1 MTVFMTVFMLQG
13 NQLIV
18 TDLLALRLIS
28 ASIYFF
34 MFAFT
39 PDEEQLWQWTCIIL
53 VLYIDFIHYLSK
65 IRDVAGV
72 TYTVLKPYLFVD

>member
-1 MTVFMTVFMLQG
+1 MTVCMTVFMLQG
-13 NQLIV
+13 NQLMV

-39 PDEEQLWQWTCIIL
+39 PDEEQLWQ
-53 VLYIDFIHYLSK
+53 
-65 IRDVAGV
+65 
-72 TYTVLKPYLFVD
+72 

>member
-1 MTVFMTVFMLQG
+1 MIFFIQSHRISIQVINIECMTVFMLQG

-18 TDLLALRLIS
+18 TDLLALKLIS

-39 PDEEQLWQWTCIIL
+39 PDEEQLWQ
-53 VLYIDFIHYLSK
+53 
-65 IRDVAGV
+65 
-72 TYTVLKPYLFVD
+72 

>member
-1 MTVFMTVFMLQG
+1 MTVFMTVFMLQ
-13 NQLIV
+13 LMV

-39 PDEEQLWQWTCIIL
+39 PDEEQLWQ
-53 VLYIDFIHYLSK
+53 
-65 IRDVAGV
+65 
-72 TYTVLKPYLFVD
+72 